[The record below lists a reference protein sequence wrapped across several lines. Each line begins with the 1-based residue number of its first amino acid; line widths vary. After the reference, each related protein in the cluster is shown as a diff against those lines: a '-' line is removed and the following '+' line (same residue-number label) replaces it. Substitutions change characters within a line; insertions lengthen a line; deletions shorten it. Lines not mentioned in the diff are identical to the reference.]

1 VPARPVA
8 DGLFTWPA
16 DRPRLIGSRCGAC
29 GVVSFPARRS
39 CPACT
44 SVDVAEHLLGRTG
57 TLYTWTVQGFR
68 PKPPYAGPEEF
79 EPYGVGYVELP
90 GEVRVEA
97 RLAVAD
103 PGQLRIGL
111 TMELV
116 IVPFGDKVTY
126 AFAPVEASPAGAR
139 PE

>member
-1 VPARPVA
+1 VTTPPIAV
-8 DGLFTWPA
+8 GLFTWPA
-16 DRPRLIGSRCGAC
+16 EEPRLIGSRCRPC
-29 GVVSFPARRS
+29 GVVSFPARPA

-44 SVDVAEHLLGRTG
+44 SLDVAAHLLGRTG

-97 RLAVAD
+97 RLTVAD
-103 PGQLRIGL
+103 PDRLRIGMA
-111 TMELV
+111 MELV
-116 IVPFGDKVTY
+116 VVPFGDTLTY
-126 AFAPVEASPAGAR
+126 AFAPLHDR
-139 PE
+139 PDGMERR